1 MLSGNAKLHI
11 IVHALQESAER
22 PENAHTSPRFGF

>member
-11 IVHALQESAER
+11 IIHAWRESAER
-22 PENAHTSPRFGF
+22 PENAHTSLRFGF